1 MLQTTYRKSVIIR
14 CLKVMLNHR
23 GSLLSN
29 PWLWDDSSSNMKS
42 LWQLAPSIKSRRRS
56 PLQYVSFQLGAHL
69 GSEGMSYGMYMSMVA
84 KTSNSGEQISNREP
98 LFWYSCFWPDSLAF
112 RVVLLDNQEH
122 QEEAA
127 VHWLS
132 YVPPCRERL
141 GYATG
146 MHKQSFC
153 AGVLVNWLQ

>member
-29 PWLWDDSSSNMKS
+29 PWHWNDRSSNIKS
-42 LWQLAPSIKSRRRS
+42 LWQLAPSIKSRTS
-56 PLQYVSFQLGAHL
+56 PLQYVSFELGAQL

-98 LFWYSCFWPDSLAF
+98 LFWYSCF
-112 RVVLLDNQEH
+112 
-122 QEEAA
+122 
-127 VHWLS
+127 
-132 YVPPCRERL
+132 
-141 GYATG
+141 
-146 MHKQSFC
+146 
-153 AGVLVNWLQ
+153 